1 MKEPCPSTVGYLC
14 AKPLVEPTDV
24 DHVPA
29 KCLFAPSASLL
40 INLMPTRRQTPTG
53 HYWALMFWDK
63 IIITVALVIP
73 SKRGN
78 RGFHC
83 RHPESSTLENARLFA
98 ADPIA
103 IREA

>member
-1 MKEPCPSTVGYLC
+1 MSLC
-14 AKPLVEPTDV
+14 AFGV
-24 DHVPA
+24 
-29 KCLFAPSASLL
+29 FAYQFDAYPE
-40 INLMPTRRQTPTG
+40 TTPTG